1 MLYLLLQDKQ
11 RKVIKNKMS
20 HNPKL
25 SVYIVTLKPKKEQNF
40 KTYRDFLWEKYHA
53 DSSTTDAELLQNLL
67 QSFVEGVGQDKFYKD
82 DKSKKVIGVDD
93 GGILPLTLDS
103 QQWFFD
109 GVIEGGKYGLLREFA
124 DTEKKREKQVIPA
137 SNAVLDKYYILLN
150 PILNDSYAILL
161 VQSYTE
167 ESVQAS
173 VTALMRE
180 LFGGNDNFY
189 KVQIEPFVPKRFK
202 DKYKA
207 SAAVRMFSFTT
218 PIYLSDSLRDSV
230 PEANQIFEV
239 EIRIKPKKQGMPI
252 FSPGTVKVID
262 ACSKKMF
269 DNQSLEESRRKVF
282 MTDELGRNANYDI
295 SKDIQSIRPTIYLSD
310 EGISS
315 DTASGIPNF
324 ADIRKYCRRLL
335 QEVRKEID
343 LNQDIDEF

>member
-1 MLYLLLQDKQ
+1 M
-11 RKVIKNKMS
+11 
-20 HNPKL
+20 
-25 SVYIVTLKPKKEQNF
+25 
-40 KTYRDFLWEKYHA
+40 
-53 DSSTTDAELLQNLL
+53 
-67 QSFVEGVGQDKFYKD
+67 
-82 DKSKKVIGVDD
+82 
-93 GGILPLTLDS
+93 
-103 QQWFFD
+103 
-109 GVIEGGKYGLLREFA
+109 
-124 DTEKKREKQVIPA
+124 
-137 SNAVLDKYYILLN
+137 
-150 PILNDSYAILL
+150 
-161 VQSYTE
+161 
-167 ESVQAS
+167 
-173 VTALMRE
+173 
-180 LFGGNDNFY
+180 
-189 KVQIEPFVPKRFK
+189 
-202 DKYKA
+202 
-207 SAAVRMFSFTT
+207 
-218 PIYLSDSLRDSV
+218 